1 VLKEGRTNV
10 AVYPSER
17 IFGGYLGMDT
27 KMAVTT
33 ADRIATKVDRPGEIL
48 EHASKIRRV
57 KDHIYWSD
65 KSFSEI
71 R

>member
-1 VLKEGRTNV
+1 
-10 AVYPSER
+10 
-17 IFGGYLGMDT
+17 MDT